1 MSLRSLPIRGD
12 YVEQQC
18 VIDVRRKNE
27 LQRNAQKDKKSVRVI
42 LTIARILL
50 IVGLVGGG
58 LYLILNFISPT
69 ISTVNVNGVIK
80 KDISWIIISSSF
92 IIAPCLILSVCLNV
106 LAKNIAGVD
115 NTARIDESLVLFD
128 DFLRYSFRIK
138 NHSLPSERIVIQV
151 KYNEITSITKN
162 DKRKLLIFRGHI
174 ESRDFNDYKKGE
186 VGNKDLIDIF
196 LLYDYFNPSLIELIT
211 QVIPNNIIRE
221 E

>member
-174 ESRDFNDYKKGE
+174 
-186 VGNKDLIDIF
+186 
-196 LLYDYFNPSLIELIT
+196 
-211 QVIPNNIIRE
+211 
-221 E
+221 